1 MICEK
6 KVLQNG
12 CKYPQNSS
20 TSLFSLHFI
29 TLSVK
34 WPISSQRLISFT
46 KTFEFFTYFF
56 TISSNFLMIFDSI
69 SLNKVLQNGCKCPQ
83 NSFIELICG
92 HTNAYCWVLCFKS
105 LDFLAISSKWPISP
119 QRPISFKKCSSFFT
133 YFVSIPVRQFGK
145 VVVKPSHRNIVSYIA
160 YYLRLFNTTLT
171 LITQ

>member
-20 TSLFSLHFI
+20 TSLFSLHYQLNGRSHHNNLV
-29 TLSVK
+29 TTADLVYK
-34 WPISSQRLISFT
+34 NVRV
-46 KTFEFFTYFF
+46 FF
-56 TISSNFLMIFDSI
+56 TILSNFLTIFDSI

-145 VVVKPSHRNIVSYIA
+145 VVVEPSHRNIVSYIA